1 MSDENDPIRDAIATV
16 VGEGAFVT
24 RYVVEAEV
32 VDAEGEASVHH
43 ISDADL
49 LHHVVGLLHYGL
61 WIAKERFDQGE
72 ADS

>member
-1 MSDENDPIRDAIATV
+1 MSDEFDPIRDAIAKV
-16 VGEGAFVT
+16 VGEGSFVT

-32 VDAEGEASVHH
+32 VDADGEAAVHH

-61 WIAKERFDQGE
+61 WIAKERFDDPE
-72 ADS
+72 VD

>member
-1 MSDENDPIRDAIATV
+1 VSDEYDPIRDAIATV
-16 VGEGAFVT
+16 VGDGAFVT

-32 VDAEGEASVHH
+32 VDADGEASVHH

-61 WIAKERFDQGE
+61 WIAKERFEDDD
-72 ADS
+72 A